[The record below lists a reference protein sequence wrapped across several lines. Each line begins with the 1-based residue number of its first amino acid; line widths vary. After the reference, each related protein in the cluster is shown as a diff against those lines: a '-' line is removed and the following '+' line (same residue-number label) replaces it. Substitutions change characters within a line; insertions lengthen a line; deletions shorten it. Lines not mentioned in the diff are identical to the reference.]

1 MKIIFQIEDR
11 SLIHFYSFVLNSDI
25 WNLGEYCR
33 SKQLE
38 FQEKGMHNRRLCIP
52 GKLLKKS
59 LDCSDTESPAAKR
72 MKPSNSLDDDPV
84 DLITKN
90 IAFFRAHYS
99 HDELPKTILHTH
111 VLKKRFD
118 PPVFITKQVDK
129 LFRTIVTYN
138 GKKYASSYWE
148 KNKRFAEQ
156 GAALVCIL
164 DLGLIDEET
173 LIKHGSILK

>member
-1 MKIIFQIEDR
+1 M
-11 SLIHFYSFVLNSDI
+11 NSEI
-25 WNLGEYCR
+25 WKLGEYCR

-38 FQEKGMHNRRLCIP
+38 FQERGMHSRRVCMP

-59 LDCSDTESPAAKR
+59 LDCSDTECPDAKR
-72 MKPSNSLDDDPV
+72 MKLSNSFDDDPA
-84 DLITKN
+84 DLITNN

-99 HDELPKTILHTH
+99 NDNLPKTVLHSH
-111 VLKKRFD
+111 VLRTRLD
-118 PPVFITKQVDK
+118 PPVFTTKHVDK

-148 KNKRFAEQ
+148 KNKRYAEQ

-173 LIKHGSILK
+173 LIKNGSILK

>member
-1 MKIIFQIEDR
+1 M
-11 SLIHFYSFVLNSDI
+11 LNSDI

-33 SKQLE
+33 SKRLE
-38 FQEKGMHNRRLCIP
+38 YQEKGMHNRRICIP

-59 LDCSDTESPAAKR
+59 LDYSDTDAPDAKR
-72 MKPSNSLDDDPV
+72 MKSSNLLDDDPI

-99 HDELPKTILHTH
+99 NDNLPKTILHRH
-111 VLKKRFD
+111 VLKTHLY
-118 PPVFITKQVDK
+118 PPVYTTKHLDK
-129 LFRTIVTYN
+129 LFRTIVTFN

-164 DLGLIDEET
+164 DLGLIDEQT
-173 LIKHGSILK
+173 LIKNGSILK

>member
-1 MKIIFQIEDR
+1 M
-11 SLIHFYSFVLNSDI
+11 LNSDI

-38 FQEKGMHNRRLCIP
+38 FQEKGMHNRRICMP
-52 GKLLKKS
+52 RQLLKKQ
-59 LDCSDTESPAAKR
+59 LDYSDTESPNAKR
-72 MKPSNSLDDDPV
+72 MKPSNLLDDDPA

-99 HDELPKTILHTH
+99 IDKLPKTILHSH
-111 VLKKRFD
+111 VLKTRLD
-118 PPVFITKQVDK
+118 PPVYTTKHLDK

-138 GKKYASSYWE
+138 GNKYASSYWE
-148 KNKRFAEQ
+148 KNKRYAEQ
-156 GAALVCIL
+156 GAALVCIS

-173 LIKHGSILK
+173 LIKNGSILK